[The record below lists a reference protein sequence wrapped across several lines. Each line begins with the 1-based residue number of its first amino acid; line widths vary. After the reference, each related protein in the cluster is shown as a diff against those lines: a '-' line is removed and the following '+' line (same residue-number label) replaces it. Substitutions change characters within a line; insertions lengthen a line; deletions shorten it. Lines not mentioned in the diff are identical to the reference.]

1 MLRLTTERQRRQ
13 WIFWRHMSNF
23 YSNFE
28 QYIASRRVLR
38 YVTLRCVALQC
49 RWYSCEYRYFRRSMI
64 CSRFDTRS
72 ARSLLKATS
81 RRCVV
86 VHTYWLC
93 AINVRGDGC
102 ISEWPVTG
110 AWPLNLYVY
119 FCGHV
124 KWRGSVSSRRKYNR
138 STERTVLKY
147 LKIYT

>member
-38 YVTLRCVALQC
+38 YVTLRCVAVPMILMRISIFPPLDDMLSLRYTLRSITFKSNFSQMCRGTYILIMCYQC
-49 RWYSCEYRYFRRSMI
+49 
-64 CSRFDTRS
+64 TR
-72 ARSLLKATS
+72 
-81 RRCVV
+81 
-86 VHTYWLC
+86 
-93 AINVRGDGC
+93 GGC